1 MILDKKTAVIT
12 GAARGIGRA
21 IALEFARE
29 GANIVFSY
37 LQNEEEARKTAAEIE
52 QIGVRAIAVQSDI
65 RSDESVR
72 AFFERTLQEFE
83 AVDILVNNAGTGLT
97 KPFSTMTPDDWDRM
111 LGVHLRGVFLAS
123 QLAGESM
130 RRQKSGSIINI
141 ASVAGGAALPNR
153 VIYSTAQAGKIMFTK
168 ALACEWAAHGIRVNC
183 IAPGTILTDLVR
195 KNFELGLLDGGKVL
209 ERTPMGRFGETSE
222 IATAAVFLA
231 SAASSYIT
239 GQTLFAD
246 GGWTSWGGWP
256 VPDKP

>member
-1 MILDKKTAVIT
+1 VC
-12 GAARGIGRA
+12 
-21 IALEFARE
+21 
-29 GANIVFSY
+29 S
-37 LQNEEEARKTAAEIE
+37 
-52 QIGVRAIAVQSDI
+52 SD
-65 RSDESVR
+65 
-72 AFFERTLQEFE
+72 L
-83 AVDILVNNAGTGLT
+83 
-97 KPFSTMTPDDWDRM
+97 
-111 LGVHLRGVFLAS
+111 
-123 QLAGESM
+123 
-130 RRQKSGSIINI
+130 
-141 ASVAGGAALPNR
+141 
-153 VIYSTAQAGKIMFTK
+153 FTK

-256 VPDKP
+256 VPDK